1 MSKHNDRIM
10 AWLTDHGTLTRY
22 EAFAELGETDL
33 PKRISEL
40 RRQGVSIN
48 AERIAV
54 RNRYG
59 ETTHVMRYS
68 L

>member
-22 EAFAELGETDL
+22 EAFSELGETDL

>member
-10 AWLTDHGTLTRY
+10 QWLTDHGTLTRY
-22 EAFAELGETDL
+22 EAFSELGETDL